1 MRVHRPWAGY
11 FLASI
16 GIIGVLLEISL
27 HIYGYFSGTPYE
39 LNRAVLIMLVI
50 IGFVGFYL
58 VSPKGAEGGADI
70 ITRSAVAI
78 VVAVRS
84 GRRNTDTFTAVVPA
98 DVQPGDTV
106 VVAKPNPPPH
116 PDGEAPTPTADERV
130 ELAPNG

>member
-1 MRVHRPWAGY
+1 MKQHRPWAGY
-11 FLASI
+11 FLAA
-16 GIIGVLLEISL
+16 IGVVGVLFEIAL
-27 HIYGYFSGTPYE
+27 NVYGYFVAQPYE
-39 LNRAVLIMLVI
+39 LNRVVLIMLVI

-84 GRRNTDTFTAVVPA
+84 GRRNTDTFTAVVPP
-98 DVQPGDTV
+98 DVKPGDAV

>member
-1 MRVHRPWAGY
+1 MNQHRPWAGY
-11 FLASI
+11 FLAAM
-16 GIIGVLLEISL
+16 GIVGVLLEIGL
-27 HIYGYFSGTPYE
+27 HVYGYFSGTPYE

-84 GRRNTDTFTAVVPA
+84 GRRNTDTFTAIVPA
-98 DVQPGDTV
+98 DVKPGDAV

-116 PDGEAPTPTADERV
+116 PDGKPPAATDDERV